1 MKYIAHYRHPSTLK
15 QSVMHLYN
23 KILCLKIVK
32 KVYEAEAAGL
42 NYSIDGDFAPCK
54 CQFITTEFTIFRHPR
69 IVGHDLIFHQLF
81 LASNNIELGDNLDLT
96 VWGVNQKLTV
106 LLDELLNE
114 IENLK
119 VTETEFNDSKKEQL
133 EGKIFRN
140 NRLDRCW

>member
-1 MKYIAHYRHPSTLK
+1 MTLK
-15 QSVMHLYN
+15 FM
-23 KILCLKIVK
+23 
-32 KVYEAEAAGL
+32 
-42 NYSIDGDFAPCK
+42 
-54 CQFITTEFTIFRHPR
+54 IFRDKRLHEFKFF
-69 IVGHDLIFHQLF
+69 INWLF

-133 EGKIFRN
+133 EGKIFYIKTN
-140 NRLDRCW
+140 E

>member
-1 MKYIAHYRHPSTLK
+1 MQIHDDRIH
-15 QSVMHLYN
+15 
-23 KILCLKIVK
+23 
-32 KVYEAEAAGL
+32 
-42 NYSIDGDFAPCK
+42 DFSSP
-54 CQFITTEFTIFRHPR
+54 TNRGSHN
-69 IVGHDLIFHQLF
+69 LIFHQLF

-133 EGKIFRN
+133 EGKIFKN
-140 NRLDRCW
+140 NRLNRCW

>member
-1 MKYIAHYRHPSTLK
+1 MTLK
-15 QSVMHLYN
+15 FM
-23 KILCLKIVK
+23 
-32 KVYEAEAAGL
+32 
-42 NYSIDGDFAPCK
+42 
-54 CQFITTEFTIFRHPR
+54 IFRDKRLHEFKFF
-69 IVGHDLIFHQLF
+69 INWLF

-133 EGKIFRN
+133 EGKIFSIKAN
-140 NRLDRCW
+140 E

>member
-1 MKYIAHYRHPSTLK
+1 
-15 QSVMHLYN
+15 MHLYN
-23 KILCLKIVK
+23 KILCLKIAK

-54 CQFITTEFTIFRHPR
+54 YDFTTLKFMIFRDKNDYTIKFFINR
-69 IVGHDLIFHQLF
+69 LF

-133 EGKIFRN
+133 EGKIFSHKKGLKMPN
-140 NRLDRCW
+140 FMPIVNIK

>member
-1 MKYIAHYRHPSTLK
+1 MIIRC
-15 QSVMHLYN
+15 N
-23 KILCLKIVK
+23 
-32 KVYEAEAAGL
+32 
-42 NYSIDGDFAPCK
+42 
-54 CQFITTEFTIFRHPR
+54 FTNW
-69 IVGHDLIFHQLF
+69 LF

-133 EGKIFRN
+133 EG
-140 NRLDRCW
+140 